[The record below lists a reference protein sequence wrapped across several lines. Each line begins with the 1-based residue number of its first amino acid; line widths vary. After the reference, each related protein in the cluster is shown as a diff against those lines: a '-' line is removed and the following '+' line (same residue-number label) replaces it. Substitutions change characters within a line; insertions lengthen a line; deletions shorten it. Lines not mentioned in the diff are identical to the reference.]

1 MKISD
6 FTVVL
11 EQEKDGGFSVSVPS
25 LPGCF
30 SEGDTFEKAISNI
43 REAILLYLEDEK
55 TPQPT
60 TTSFVVPVRVRH

>member
-1 MKISD
+1 MKISN

-30 SEGDTFEKAISNI
+30 SEGDTFEAAISNI

-55 TPQPT
+55 IPQSAG
-60 TTSFVVPVRVRH
+60 TSFVVPVRVKH